1 MVKIKSITRIGI
13 EDVYDIHN
21 VEDNN
26 NFIANNFIVHNS
38 ENKELKKKLAQVRT
52 KHLFF
57 ILCFPMKIYKV
68 EKNFLEAFTNYWVDL
83 YARGKGVIYVK
94 DKNPVNDSWRLK
106 DFKLV
111 GSFNEFTSPDNVLKH
126 MKKHPNFWM
135 AIKAPKPPKWLYD
148 RYLVVR
154 ERNVYD
160 DQNVLDSVVKEDVH
174 RALLIMALRDIM
186 MHDTTLT
193 MNRIILHLKNEYGVN
208 LKKGDVQAALEDAR
222 QLVAKLQEKA
232 LSL

>member
-1 MVKIKSITRIGI
+1 MLVKIKSIKKLNKK
-13 EDVYDIHN
+13 EDVYDIIG
-21 VEDNN
+21 VEDNH
-26 NFIANNFIVHNS
+26 NFVANKMVVHN
-38 ENKELKKKLAQVRT
+38 
-52 KHLFF
+52 
-57 ILCFPMKIYKV
+57 C
-68 EKNFLEAFTNYWVDL
+68 DL